1 MYVTSGFLQLQT
13 FEAVQIRNSG
23 FNTHNS
29 PTPYGVQRQQY
40 SVPSELERTI
50 FPFAETILDY
60 DPNSDDP
67 DEMAHRDTISGFCS
81 MLKVLRTVLIQDMA
95 IMFDVPFYRRMLQGS
110 ALMCSETFQRPEF
123 MEFSEE
129 IRNKAWDS
137 DFLPLVEITPRHPI
151 LAQVR
156 SCPTVWT
163 GTDQLAHMGTALP
176 EASLPTPNQSI
187 PPTDRS
193 ENYIMVDFDVE
204 DQLPIEILDS
214 PPQSPSR
221 STLLTGAG
229 LETLEIESISSADY
243 AHETEVQRPYS
254 NGICGEQELGRGDGD
269 VTAVGGSYLDGI
281 CDGDGN
287 GNLIHTNVQSAQSGG
302 LPEMTGS
309 NSMAFLEYMDS
320 MLVRDRDE
328 NLSAIQEGISSVKGL
343 MEEIL
348 SNQRD
353 LKTAMPNDSKGI
365 ASETLGQIKSIHCL
379 MEKTSNGIESV
390 KDLLEA
396 IRGLK

>member
-1 MYVTSGFLQLQT
+1 
-13 FEAVQIRNSG
+13 
-23 FNTHNS
+23 
-29 PTPYGVQRQQY
+29 
-40 SVPSELERTI
+40 
-50 FPFAETILDY
+50 
-60 DPNSDDP
+60 
-67 DEMAHRDTISGFCS
+67 
-81 MLKVLRTVLIQDMA
+81 
-95 IMFDVPFYRRMLQGS
+95 
-110 ALMCSETFQRPEF
+110 
-123 MEFSEE
+123 
-129 IRNKAWDS
+129 
-137 DFLPLVEITPRHPI
+137 
-151 LAQVR
+151 
-156 SCPTVWT
+156 
-163 GTDQLAHMGTALP
+163 
-176 EASLPTPNQSI
+176 
-187 PPTDRS
+187 
-193 ENYIMVDFDVE
+193 MVDFDVE
-204 DQLPIEILDS
+204 DRLPIEILDS

-243 AHETEVQRPYS
+243 AHETEVQRRKSSPDCTSSGSTDAYLVSKRRRVSELHPDSFMANKSNGAVHPDKSTGPGILNIDKNAFSRITLDDTSHPELNQGQGSSQRFLRAFSDIACGNRTGTNHPSAALHGCRTIDPAAVFFGERHGNVLMCKELGLVGIEHEKAAQAQRNVVLDNSIIGKEAYS
-254 NGICGEQELGRGDGD
+254 NSIWGEQELGRGDGD

-287 GNLIHTNVQSAQSGG
+287 GNLIHTNVQSAQPGG

-320 MLVRDRDE
+320 MIVRDRDE
-328 NLSAIQEGISSVKGL
+328 NLSAIQEGISSVKSL

-353 LKTAMPNDSKGI
+353 LKTTMPNDSKGI